1 MASKKSKLYSVDGK
15 RYAFGFDDSGK
26 INSISQASTGR
37 SKTFTPVNPNTNV
50 FSDLAN
56 SESGTRAYN
65 VNKFKGVQDSYLKHD
80 EGQRAVQ
87 ATASELNTE
96 YIKNSKSNTNQGY
109 IEENNNKNNVAAPA
123 IQNASVRKGST
134 EIFSYPLDLNTKQ
147 DHFKIMK
154 YNYQR
159 RDVNASKPGG
169 IEIQN
174 EKYKKE
180 STSVRSKGYGVNQKK
195 VNVAGDSV
203 VGSTPLGSVLLPMP
217 KVTDVN
223 GVEWGK
229 SELTISGLAAVGLTD
244 KLTGG
249 GRLAGKS
256 REEAENDKAIKK
268 QIEEGRGINPDGSS
282 VKQFG
287 SALYAQTISK
297 IAGFAFGT
305 DLDVD
310 TYLARSGGRVLNPNA
325 EMLFQGPVIRDF
337 AFSFVMIAR
346 SQKEGDEIRKIIR
359 FLKLGMAPKF
369 RSTTYLKNPDIF
381 TLHYKNGTGKD
392 DELDTVNRFNPGGL
406 ALTTMA
412 VDYAPNGYWSA
423 YRDSQ
428 PVAVKMDLNFTE
440 LRPIYE
446 QDQLNTPENSV
457 GY

>member
-1 MASKKSKLYSVDGK
+1 MSKSRKYTVDGK
-15 RYAFGFDDSGK
+15 KY
-26 INSISQASTGR
+26 
-37 SKTFTPVNPNTNV
+37 V
-50 FSDLAN
+50 FSFNKDNELDGIQEQSGRAVFRSVDPN
-56 SESGTRAYN
+56 SNKFSEISSSSEALNALN
-65 VNKFKGVQDSYLKHD
+65 VNKFKGTKESY
-80 EGQRAVQ
+80 Q
-87 ATASELNTE
+87 TAMDLAPNEELN
-96 YIKNSKSNTNQGY
+96 KSYEERTKKVTNQGY
-109 IEENNNKNNVAAPA
+109 IEEENGGSLATSNTGG
-123 IQNASVRKGST
+123 QQYASPRKGST
-134 EIFSYPLDLNTKQ
+134 EIFSYPLDLNTSQ
-147 DHFKIMK
+147 DHFKIRK
-154 YNYQR
+154 FNYQR
-159 RDVNASKPGG
+159 KDVNASKPGG
-169 IEIQN
+169 TEIQTTTTG
-174 EKYKKE
+174 KM
-180 STSVRSKGYGVNQKK
+180 SKVKRTQTK

-337 AFSFVMIAR
+337 AFSFIMIAR

-381 TLHYKNGTGKD
+381 TLHYKSGTGEN
-392 DELDTVNRFNPGGL
+392 DELNTVNRFNPGGL